1 MTEAIEVIFILF
13 QQHSLDIIEM
23 LKCLTK
29 NNGRVYDGII
39 CRKSMLMTLQTNLT
53 DIRKLFNGSWFAN
66 FWHCSVFDQK
76 YAKILASRI
85 YSVTKSCQG
94 SWAFQEFL
102 NFIPIKT
109 FQVAII
115 SLNETLIKTRKFLLN
130 NDDTRNYLSLY
141 PIS

>member
-53 DIRKLFNGSWFAN
+53 DIRKLFNRSWFD
-66 FWHCSVFDQK
+66 WILIC
-76 YAKILASRI
+76 KIPASRI
-85 YSVTKSCQG
+85 YSVTKSFQG

-115 SLNETLIKTRKFLLN
+115 SLNATLIKTRKFLLN